1 MSPFSAIAEGLVSV
15 HIMYILY
22 YKDPNIIYI
31 VYYKG
36 PDITY
41 IGDQLSN
48 LTDIQEEF

>member
-1 MSPFSAIAEGLVSV
+1 
-15 HIMYILY
+15 MYILY